1 LLVDGKIYSYTT
13 VGVAQPVVPAIVA
26 YNLTVAADGKNY
38 VFSFDANADAVAA
51 ELVFY
56 AAGEEVGTLPVEV
69 VKGANA
75 ITVASNELPGEMGQE
90 LTWAVKLDGGAIANF
105 GIVASEGTL
114 IESSTSRLFN
124 AVSTNP
130 ELDNFGKIYIMH
142 RAGSSTSANA
152 PKSGIWVF
160 DHNLAKQNT
169 EVYKGGED
177 KFGNPTRMS
186 MDREGYLYIA
196 DWADG
201 HSGIFM
207 ANTADMTQPFTQF
220 FAGTRESN
228 GAFNNGG
235 VYTGSSTPGCYVYD
249 NGTDVK
255 LFVYNEDAK
264 GTLPAN
270 GMAVYNIGQEDG
282 TILHRWEAAP
292 SAVYTLTGQANTEGN
307 PWGTSHGFFVSQVRE
322 DGQNNSGAT
331 SLKFYSNDGAEQ
343 MSSASDEYKEII
355 TGSNAGGYAVSA
367 DESVLIFND
376 GAQQFLV
383 FDITWEGDKPVLAL
397 RYTIKHGIAKIRQM
411 NWDYAGNII
420 CSGDAGIQIVS
431 LPKEENVTVVPAK
444 KALTVVVGN
453 GGSGVENVVKEA
465 TLDINAPMYDV
476 LGRMVDK
483 TYKGIVIQNGQSF
496 LLQ

>member
-1 LLVDGKIYSYTT
+1 
-13 VGVAQPVVPAIVA
+13 
-26 YNLTVAADGKNY
+26 
-38 VFSFDANADAVAA
+38 
-51 ELVFY
+51 
-56 AAGEEVGTLPVEV
+56 
-69 VKGANA
+69 
-75 ITVASNELPGEMGQE
+75 M
-90 LTWAVKLDGGAIANF
+90 
-105 GIVASEGTL
+105 
-114 IESSTSRLFN
+114 
-124 AVSTNP
+124 
-130 ELDNFGKIYIMH
+130 
-142 RAGSSTSANA
+142 
-152 PKSGIWVF
+152 
-160 DHNLAKQNT
+160 
-169 EVYKGGED
+169 
-177 KFGNPTRMS
+177 
-186 MDREGYLYIA
+186 
-196 DWADG
+196 
-201 HSGIFM
+201 
-207 ANTADMTQPFTQF
+207 
-220 FAGTRESN
+220 
-228 GAFNNGG
+228 
-235 VYTGSSTPGCYVYD
+235 
-249 NGTDVK
+249 
-255 LFVYNEDAK
+255 FVYNEDAK

-282 TILHRWEAAP
+282 TILHHWEAAP

-343 MSSASDEYKEII
+343 MSAASDEYKEII
-355 TGSNAGGYAVSA
+355 TGSNAGGYVVSA

>member
-1 LLVDGKIYSYTT
+1 
-13 VGVAQPVVPAIVA
+13 VA
-26 YNLTVAADGKNY
+26 YNLNVAADGANY
-38 VFSFDANADAVAA
+38 VFTFDANADAVAA
-51 ELVFY
+51 ELVFS

-69 VKGANA
+69 VKGANT
-75 ITVASNELPGEMGQE
+75 ITVAAAELPGEAGQE

-105 GIVASEGTL
+105 GIVASEGSL

-152 PKSGIWVF
+152 PKSGIWEY

-169 EVYKGGED
+169 EVYKGGEA

-228 GAFNNGG
+228 GAFNNNG

-249 NGTDVK
+249 NGEEVK

-270 GMAVYNIGQEDG
+270 GMAVYNIGQADG
-282 TILHRWEAAP
+282 SILHSWETAP

-322 DGQNNSGAT
+322 DGQNNTGAT
-331 SLKFYSNDGAEQ
+331 SLKFYSNDGTEQ
-343 MSSASDEYKEII
+343 MSSASDLYKEII
-355 TGSNAGGYAVSA
+355 TGSNAGGYVVSA

-411 NWDYAGNII
+411 NWDYAGNIV
-420 CSGDAGIQIVS
+420 CSGDAGIYIVS
-431 LPKEENVTVVPAK
+431 LPKAENVTVVPAK

-453 GGSGVENVVKEA
+453 DGTGVEDVVREA
-465 TLDINAPMYDV
+465 ILDLNAPMYDV
-476 LGRMVDK
+476 LGRQVDK
-483 TYKGIVIQNGQSF
+483 TYRGIVIQNGQSF
-496 LLQ
+496 LLR